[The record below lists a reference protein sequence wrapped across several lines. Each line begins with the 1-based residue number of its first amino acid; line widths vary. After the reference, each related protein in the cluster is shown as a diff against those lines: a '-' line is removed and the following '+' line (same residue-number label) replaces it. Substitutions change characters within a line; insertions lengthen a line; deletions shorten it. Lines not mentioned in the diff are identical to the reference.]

1 MLRSDRADRVARDRS
16 SGLNLNLKGT
26 YLVAQAGSG
35 DTVRV
40 HYTGTFDDG
49 EVFDTSSGR
58 DPLEFKIGSGQLI
71 PGFDAAVDG
80 MSPGESKTVNIP
92 AEEAYGPH
100 RDEMVLEVDRDQ
112 VPPDLDPKVGER
124 LEIKQQDGRSV
135 PVTVTAV
142 TDAQVILDGNHPLAG
157 KALNFEIELVEII

>member
-1 MLRSDRADRVARDRS
+1 M
-16 SGLNLNLKGT
+16 
-26 YLVAQAGSG
+26 AQAENG

-49 EVFDTSSGR
+49 EIFDSSSGR
-58 DPLEFKIGSGQLI
+58 EPLEFTMGSGQLI
-71 PGFDAAVDG
+71 PGFDRAVDG
-80 MSPGESKTVNIP
+80 MSPGESKTVKIP

-100 RDEMVLEVDRDQ
+100 REEMMLEVDRAQ

-135 PVTVTAV
+135 PVTVTEV
-142 TDAQVILDGNHPLAG
+142 TDTQVVLDGNHPLAG
-157 KALNFEIELVEII
+157 KSLNFEIELVEIV

>member
-1 MLRSDRADRVARDRS
+1 MP
-16 SGLNLNLKGT
+16 
-26 YLVAQAGSG
+26 QAGNG

-40 HYTGTFDDG
+40 HYTGKFDDG

-58 DPLEFKIGSGQLI
+58 EPLEFTMGSGQLI
-71 PGFDAAVDG
+71 PGFDRAVDG
-80 MSPGESKTVNIP
+80 MSPGESKTVEIQ

-100 RDEMVLEVDRDQ
+100 REEMVLEVDRTQ
-112 VPPDLDPKVGER
+112 VPPELDPKVGER

-142 TDAQVILDGNHPLAG
+142 TDSQVVLDGNHPLAG
-157 KALNFEIELVEII
+157 KTLIFQIELVEIV

>member
-1 MLRSDRADRVARDRS
+1 M
-16 SGLNLNLKGT
+16 
-26 YLVAQAGSG
+26 AQANSG

-49 EVFDTSSGR
+49 QVFDSSAGR
-58 DPLEFKIGSGQLI
+58 DPLEFRIGSGQLI
-71 PGFDAAVDG
+71 PGFDSAVNG

-100 RDEMVLEVDRDQ
+100 LDEMVLEVERSQ
-112 VPPDLDPKVGER
+112 VPPELDPKVGER

-135 PVTVTAV
+135 PVTVTAI
-142 TDAQVILDGNHPLAG
+142 TDAHVTLDGNHPLAG
-157 KALNFEIELVEII
+157 RALNFEIELIEIV